1 MPWDHTSITTR
12 EVDLGPVRLALV
24 EAGRGGRPLLLAHG
38 FTGTKEDFADWIDPL
53 VEGGWW
59 VVAPDHRGHG
69 GSSKLADESA
79 YTLATLAADLE
90 ALVAHLGWDRYA
102 LLGHSMGGMI
112 AQEVV
117 LRDPG
122 RVERLVLMD
131 THHGPVEGL
140 EPERVEAGMAILRS
154 EGLEVFLSVLEH
166 VAPRVPTPSEA
177 ALAARRPE
185 LVAWNE
191 TKLRNVDPA
200 MYAAMALQLVYRAD
214 LLDALAELAVP
225 TLVLVGAE
233 DQAFVGAAHRMA
245 ATIPGAELVVVT
257 DAAHSPQFENPD
269 AWWAAV
275 SGFLH
280 RA

>member
-53 VEGGWW
+53 VEAGWW

-191 TKLRNVDPA
+191 TKLRNVDPTI
-200 MYAAMALQLVYRAD
+200 R
-214 LLDALAELAVP
+214 AVP
-225 TLVLVGAE
+225 SGC
-233 DQAFVGAAHRMA
+233 AHAPR
-245 ATIPGAELVVVT
+245 PVT
-257 DAAHSPQFENPD
+257 SRCKRSISTGRRGSRSIRASRARESAIRGRPLMQGPHCPADSP
-269 AWWAAV
+269 A
-275 SGFLH
+275 
-280 RA
+280 R